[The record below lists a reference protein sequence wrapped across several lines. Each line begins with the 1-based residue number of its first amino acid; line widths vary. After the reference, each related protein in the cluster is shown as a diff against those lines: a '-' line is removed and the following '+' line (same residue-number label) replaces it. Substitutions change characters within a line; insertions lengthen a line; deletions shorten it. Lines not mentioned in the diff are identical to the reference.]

1 MIMFLLGILL
11 LVPYYLSNN
20 LGGNEKVNTYYVFLL
35 ITPPLLKF
43 LCELFASTFSRKICS
58 LLRLIGKYSLEIYL
72 VQVTIMAPFMHF
84 FNRHDFNMFTNLF
97 ISFSIVL
104 IISIVM
110 KCFEEKIKLFYN
122 SAI

>member
-20 LGGNEKVNTYYVFLL
+20 LGGNEKINTYYVFLL

-43 LCELFASTFSRKICS
+43 LCELLELSFSRNICS

-72 VQVTIMAPFMHF
+72 VQVTIMAPFLHF
-84 FNRHDFNMFTNLF
+84 FNRHNFNMFTNLF
-97 ISFSIVL
+97 ISFIIVL
-104 IISIVM
+104 ITSIIM
-110 KCFEEKIKLFYN
+110 KCLEEKIKLIHN